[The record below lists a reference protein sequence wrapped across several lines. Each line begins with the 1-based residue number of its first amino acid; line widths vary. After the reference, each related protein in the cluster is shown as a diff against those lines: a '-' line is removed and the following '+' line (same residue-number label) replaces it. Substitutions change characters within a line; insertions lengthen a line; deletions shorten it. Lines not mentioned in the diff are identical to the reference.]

1 RQPQPVR
8 LANEDNS
15 SWAEALGQ
23 KFNGAGDS
31 PTDPCSADAGS
42 DPGLFVSNIAGSVA
56 VDELQSIGDPELFG
70 TQFRLVGEQL
80 AHVDTSAA
88 NPVVACPSAQHL
100 ARTAAEV
107 QNMGCWFQTQRCAE
121 SGELVARE
129 RIMDTVLAFGDFKN
143 PRNTQLRKSFLVIR
157 KTGSMFLVTPKSA
170 IACPIGW
177 SGFSLS
183 A

>member
-42 DPGLFVSNIAGSVA
+42 DPGLFVSNIACSVA
-56 VDELQSIGDPELFG
+56 VDELQLIGDPELFG
-70 TQFRLVGEQL
+70 TQFRLLGEQL

-88 NPVVACPSAQHL
+88 DPVVARPGAQHL

-107 QNMGCWFQTQRCAE
+107 QNMGCWFQAQRCAE
-121 SGELVARE
+121 RGELVGRE
-129 RIMDTVLAFGDFKN
+129 RIVDTVLAFRDAKD
-143 PRNTQLRKSFLVIR
+143 PRNIQLGKSFLVMR
-157 KTGSMFLVTPKSA
+157 
-170 IACPIGW
+170 
-177 SGFSLS
+177 
-183 A
+183 